1 MSYGF
6 RVAVFFLFFLYILGS
21 QINFINHFL
30 KIKHICE
37 PMGFLKLSPWLPLN
51 QLQRPNKAKLASFP
65 FGVSRTQDTFGCFSD
80 ASSRITTALRT
91 LHYPTVSNKVK
102 DALTY
107 SYAGIQS
114 GQESAN
120 SSEQPINH
128 LATDNQRLFFGHQ
141 WVLGLDSPWSFR
153 RPMLLRWCSVD
164 RRCDWCHLRV
174 GRGTGWTLVS
184 APLPLWPG
192 WAAPLPSMRRRTSSM
207 GNGRDRCVWVDC
219 EGTGGWLGD
228 GLLLEPTGRPGRP
241 GRGGLL
247 WTPTR
252 QPMRRACDWRR
263 PGGWLTAWGWLELLE
278 RHWRWAHFYAGAWL
292 RCIKK
297 WLERLS
303 DPSGDGTW
311 KQAIGVCDA
320 QGCLIWMQRWI
331 YSSGDWRPF
340 LFSID
345 RLIAFFINQKRLWID
360 IEYDCCLYEFV
371 WVCYQ
376 DELKDQMLTDGF
388 GLGKQ

>member
-1 MSYGF
+1 MWFQPFY
-6 RVAVFFLFFLYILGS
+6 
-21 QINFINHFL
+21 FL
-30 KIKHICE
+30 KIRLQRESE
-37 PMGFLKLSPWLPLN
+37 PASWGNFLELSCLSLLSSFFSHWVLKLSPWLPLN

-219 EGTGGWLGD
+219 EGTGGWLGWWWFVVGAD
-228 GLLLEPTGRPGRP
+228 
-241 GRGGLL
+241 
-247 WTPTR
+247 
-252 QPMRRACDWRR
+252 RA
-263 PGGWLTAWGWLELLE
+263 
-278 RHWRWAHFYAGAWL
+278 AGATRARWVAL
-292 RCIKK
+292 DADPTADAAGV
-297 WLERLS
+297 RLKA
-303 DPSGDGTW
+303 T
-311 KQAIGVCDA
+311 
-320 QGCLIWMQRWI
+320 RWVTN
-331 YSSGDWRPF
+331 SM
-340 LFSID
+340 
-345 RLIAFFINQKRLWID
+345 RLIGATWATLALGAFLCGCVIAMHQEMTGAPQWSFRWRDVEASYWSLRRSGLPHLNATLNLFIRRLAT
-360 IEYDCCLYEFV
+360 FS
-371 WVCYQ
+371 
-376 DELKDQMLTDGF
+376 F
-388 GLGKQ
+388 